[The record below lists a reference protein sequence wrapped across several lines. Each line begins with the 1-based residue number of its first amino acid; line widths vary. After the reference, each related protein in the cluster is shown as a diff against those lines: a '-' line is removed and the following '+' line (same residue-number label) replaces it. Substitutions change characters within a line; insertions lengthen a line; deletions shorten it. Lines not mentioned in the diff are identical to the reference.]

1 MRPMTPEL
9 RQLRYVVA
17 VARERSLT
25 RAAEALGV
33 AQQALS
39 QQVISVEKALGVQLF
54 DRTNRGVTITPAG
67 EIFVQEARRALNAAD
82 RVVRRTQAAARG
94 EAGTLRI
101 AYTLATVYETLP
113 ALVDALAE
121 AQPELKVR
129 PQEVFGAD
137 IPRFLSAEQ
146 AFDAALAPRSTLAGG
161 LQHHAVR
168 HEELM
173 AVVSL
178 DHPLAAADRPA
189 LSTFAPHPLQL
200 WPREM
205 APGYHD
211 AVLAACRSAGFEPT
225 IDETAAGSSV
235 WGTLAR
241 GVGFGLV
248 VRSSS
253 AQLPRGLVLVA
264 LAPPVPHLTIDLI
277 CPTDPTPAVRR
288 LLGAATGLSTTR
300 AWLQTP

>member
-1 MRPMTPEL
+1 MTPEL

-17 VARERSLT
+17 VARERNLT

-39 QQVISVEKALGVQLF
+39 QQVIAVEKAIGVQLF
-54 DRTNRGVTITPAG
+54 DRTNRGVVITPAG

-82 RVVRRTQAAARG
+82 RVVHRTQAAARG

-121 AQPELKVR
+121 AQRELTVR

-137 IPRFLSAEQ
+137 IPRLLSADQ
-146 AFDAALAPRSTLAGG
+146 SFDAALAPRATLGG
-161 LQHHAVR
+161 DLRQHPLR

-173 AVVSL
+173 AVVSV
-178 DHPLAAADRPA
+178 DHPLAGADRPA
-189 LSTFAPHPLQL
+189 LAAFAPHPLQL
-200 WPREM
+200 WPRDM

-211 AVLAACRSAGFEPT
+211 AVVSACRAAGFEPT
-225 IDETAAGSSV
+225 IDETAAGSTV

-253 AQLPRGLVLVA
+253 AQLPRGLALVA
-264 LAPPVPHLTIDLI
+264 LAPPVPRLTIDLI
-277 CPTDPTPAVRR
+277 CPADPTPAVRR
-288 LLGAATGLSTTR
+288 LTETAHALAATR
-300 AWLQTP
+300 AWLETP